1 MPNFSLFLP
10 LQLQLLNLID
20 TSGAAKSVA
29 DTTGAWEAS
38 RVAQAATAATEPK
51 FWLIEDLWQLLHR
64 SGVGPKFADLLA
76 FIAAC
81 AIILAIVWLVDR
93 VVTQLLLAAVK
104 RYSKRSKTTIDD
116 RLVEHHF
123 FHRLF
128 HLIPLLIILMSAKVL
143 FTGFNVGL
151 IVAVKT
157 ITGALIVFVVLLVC
171 FSLLNA
177 FNASYQEKNQN
188 STRKSIKGYT
198 QVAKIMLSF
207 IAAILI
213 ISMLLDK
220 DPSNL
225 LAGLG
230 AAAALLSLV
239 FKDTILGFVASI
251 QLSVQDMVRPGD
263 WIEMPSKNADGVV
276 LDINVNSVKVQNWD
290 NTVTMIPIYSMVSDA
305 FTNWRGMENSQGRR
319 FVRYININLDCIKI
333 VTAEQLESLGS
344 DLTVGP
350 AMDKTLA
357 LAHESSGKGTLTNV
371 ALFRAF
377 IELFLR
383 NHPKINHDL
392 LIFVRYKGD
401 STEKGLLVEI
411 YAFSTEKE
419 AEKYDVVHRSVI
431 EYVVATAPLFGIRLF
446 QAPSGDDFRSMNKTE
461 R

>member
-1 MPNFSLFLP
+1 MLNFSLFSP
-10 LQLQLLNLID
+10 LQLQLLSL
-20 TSGAAKSVA
+20 TGASGSSKIVA
-29 DTTGAWEAS
+29 DSTSSWDAAGM
-38 RVAQAATAATEPK
+38 AQAQVAASQPK
-51 FWLIEDLWQLLHR
+51 FWLIEDLWQLLLR
-64 SGVGPKFADLLA
+64 SGVGEKFADLIA
-76 FIAAC
+76 FVAAC
-81 AIILAIVWLVDR
+81 TIVFAMVWVVDR
-93 VVTQLLLAAVK
+93 VITQLLLGAIK
-104 RYSKRSKTTIDD
+104 RYSKKSKNQIDD
-116 RLVEHHF
+116 KLLEHKF
-123 FHRLF
+123 FKRLF
-128 HLIPLLIILMSAKVL
+128 HLIPLLIILMSAKIL
-143 FTGFNVGL
+143 FTGFSVGL

-157 ITGALIVFVVLLVC
+157 ITGALIVFVGLMVC

-198 QVAKIMLSF
+198 QVAKIILSF

-290 NTVTMIPIYSMVSDA
+290 NTVTMIPIYSMVSDS

-319 FVRYININLDCIKI
+319 FVRYININLDCIKL
-333 VTAEQLESLGS
+333 VTPELMQSLGS

-350 AMDKTLA
+350 SIEKTLA
-357 LAHESSGKGTLTNV
+357 LAHESSGKGTMTNV
-371 ALFRAF
+371 SLFRAF

-383 NHPKINHDL
+383 NHPKINHNL

-431 EYVVATAPLFGIRLF
+431 EYIVATAPLFGIRLF
-446 QAPSGDDFRSMNKTE
+446 QAPSGDDFKNMNA

>member
-1 MPNFSLFLP
+1 MVNFSLFSP
-10 LQLQLLNLID
+10 LQLQLLGLGGS
-20 TSGAAKSVA
+20 SGSVQTA
-29 DTTGAWEAS
+29 IDTTGSWEAA
-38 RVAQAATAATEPK
+38 RVAEAKTAAMEPK
-51 FWLIEDLWQLLHR
+51 FWLIEDLWQFLQR
-64 SGVGPKFADLLA
+64 SGLGEKFSDLLA

-81 AIILAIVWLVDR
+81 ALIFVIVWVVDR
-93 VVTQLLLAAVK
+93 VITKILLSTIK
-104 RYSKRSKTTIDD
+104 RYSKKSKTKIDD
-116 RLVEHHF
+116 RLMEHKF
-123 FHRLF
+123 FNRLF
-128 HLIPLLIILMSAKVL
+128 HLIPLLIILLSVKVL

-157 ITGALIVFVVLLVC
+157 ITGALIIFVLLLVC

-177 FNASYQEKNQN
+177 FNAAYQEKNQN

-198 QVAKIMLSF
+198 QVAKIILSF
-207 IAAILI
+207 IASILI

-220 DPSNL
+220 NPSNL

-251 QLSVQDMVRPGD
+251 QLSAQDMVRPGD

-290 NTVTMIPIYSMVSDA
+290 NTVTMIPIYSMVSDS

-319 FVRYININLDCIKI
+319 FVRYININLDCIKL
-333 VTAEQLESLGS
+333 VTPELLESLGS
-344 DLTVGP
+344 DLTTGP
-350 AMDKTLA
+350 AMEKTLA
-357 LAHESSGKGTLTNV
+357 LAHESSGSDTLTNV
-371 ALFRAF
+371 SLFRAF

-419 AEKYDVVHRSVI
+419 AAKYDVVHRSVI

-446 QAPSGDDFRSMNKTE
+446 QAPSGDDFRNMTK
-461 R
+461 